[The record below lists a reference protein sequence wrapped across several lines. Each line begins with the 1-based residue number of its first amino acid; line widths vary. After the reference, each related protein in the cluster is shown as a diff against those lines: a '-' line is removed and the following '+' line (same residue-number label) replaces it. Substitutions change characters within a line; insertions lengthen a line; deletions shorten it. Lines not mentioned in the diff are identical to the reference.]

1 MMTPRSFRSFHRSFR
16 PLQTGCGILCA
27 CWCLGLGLPATSAQ
41 EVRNTD
47 AKRERVLE
55 VSRDIV
61 KKARYCALITIDR
74 NGRPAARTMY
84 PMPPGT
90 DFVVWMATNPAS
102 EKVRQ
107 ISRDPHVALY
117 YFDPDSQG
125 YVSLTGRARLV
136 NDSQEKAK
144 HWLEAW
150 NQFYPDRE
158 RTLLVEVTP
167 QKLEMV
173 SVKHKIFGDR
183 KTSAPPTVEFEHP
196 R

>member
-1 MMTPRSFRSFHRSFR
+1 MVTPRSLRNV
-16 PLQTGCGILCA
+16 CGLLCV
-27 CWCLGLGLPATSAQ
+27 CWCLGLGLPASCAQ
-41 EVRNTD
+41 GVLNTD
-47 AKRERVLE
+47 AKRDRVLE
-55 VSRDIV
+55 VAREITI
-61 KKARYCALITIDR
+61 KARYCALITIDR
-74 NGRPAARTMY
+74 SGRPAARTMY
-84 PMPPGT
+84 PLPPEP

-125 YVSLTGRARLV
+125 YVSLMGQARLV
-136 NDSQEKAK
+136 NDSREKAK

-158 RTLLVEVTP
+158 RALLIVVTP
-167 QKLEMV
+167 EKMEMV

-183 KTSAPPTVEFEHP
+183 KTSAPPTVVFERP
-196 R
+196 PARPKEDR